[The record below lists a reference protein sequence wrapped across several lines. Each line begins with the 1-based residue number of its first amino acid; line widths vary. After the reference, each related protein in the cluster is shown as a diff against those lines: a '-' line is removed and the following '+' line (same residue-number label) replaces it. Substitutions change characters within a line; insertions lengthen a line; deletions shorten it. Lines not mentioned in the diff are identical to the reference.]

1 MSASADEATARGQIQ
16 LMFSSLLRAADD
28 IVRSYEDVALQVL
41 FSANGGAERVERS
54 RAAALVAARAALW
67 PTPACCLPATTGGRR
82 LADQAL

>member
-1 MSASADEATARGQIQ
+1 LSTPTMSASADEATARGQIQ

-54 RAAALVAARAALW
+54 RAAALVAARACGPRPLAAF
-67 PTPACCLPATTGGRR
+67 PRLPAGAG
-82 LADQAL
+82 